1 VISAST
7 SQRLLSDHPV
17 DFHPTNKISN
27 VVLVP
32 SLEDAVRYVNV
43 ATQTIGV
50 YPYDRKAGLRDRLAS
65 AGGQR
70 VCRVG
75 TANGHVVGGPHDA
88 MYPLHRFV
96 HWMGDDD
103 INDVD
108 SNAALSEEFG
118 V

>member
-1 VISAST
+1 
-7 SQRLLSDHPV
+7 
-17 DFHPTNKISN
+17 
-27 VVLVP
+27 
-32 SLEDAVRYVNV
+32 VRYVNV

-50 YPYDRKAGLRDRLAS
+50 YPFDRKADLRDKLAS
-65 AGGQR
+65 QGGQR

-88 MYPLHRFV
+88 MFPLQRLV

-103 INDVD
+103 IVD
-108 SNAALSEEFG
+108 TDANAALSVEFG